1 MTRIKPRWIDK
12 IKAGLG
18 AVDKSLSDRG
28 DPYDHTKLQ
37 RLEEKMN
44 EKYLDG
50 LNDVNKIKFGNIKA
64 IHNKKI
70 NLKNSKRY

>member
-18 AVDKSLSDRG
+18 AVDKSFSDRG
-28 DPYDHTKLQ
+28 DPYDHTKIQ

-44 EKYLDG
+44 EKHLDG
-50 LNDVNKIKFGNIKA
+50 LNDVNKIKFGNIKTT
-64 IHNKKI
+64 HNKKI